1 MRKIV
6 SILLFLILSSSARL
20 SFSQGQESTAITA
33 QFNSYSSEHLVEKL
47 FVHTDRSFYLA
58 GETIWFKLYCFNG
71 LTNRLLDFS
80 KVAYIDLIDDQ
91 QQSVLET
98 TVKLDGGTGSGSL
111 SIPMSQTSGNFTLR
125 AYTRWMQNEDPE
137 FFFHKNLTIV
147 NPLISLLSH
156 RDTVAYDVQFFPEGG
171 ELVAG
176 LQSLVAFRAIDQH
189 GRGIDFSGV
198 IFDSNGN
205 PAGNFAPERLG
216 MGKFILTPGKDLS
229 YHAVIKLSDGH
240 TFQVPLPPVK
250 PSGLVMHLVD
260 EDKSV
265 RIVVNGPG
273 SYEAPV
279 TLFVHTRSSAD
290 FEATHIMGEGK
301 TIFLVDKRQLGE
313 GISHFTLFDALKRPV
328 CERLFFIKPAG
339 NLDIQISSAHEFGQR
354 SPVDLNLSTRG
365 SSGNAEPANLSV
377 SVYRVDSLQQK
388 EAVDLPTWLWLFSD
402 LHGAVESPEFYLH
415 TAGSEALDLLMLTH
429 GWRRF
434 LWTDVLSGK
443 NEPLIAPEYRY
454 PFIHIK
460 VTDQSGK
467 PAGNVAAYL
476 TAVGKYFH
484 LQRAVSDSLG
494 NLLFEEPDFYGARQ
508 IVVRTEAPED
518 SLLKFSVELPY
529 ASSASEKSL
538 PEVTLDPGIKDNLRN
553 RSIWMQ
559 GVNAYW
565 EDAMAQYQ
573 IPKLDSTL
581 FYGTPDETYL
591 LDNYTRFPVMEEVLR
606 EYVPGIYVRRI
617 KGHFVLHTLDINHKE
632 IFDAPLILL
641 DGVPVPDPDKI
652 MAFDP
657 LKIRQLDVKESKCY
671 DGQISATGVISF
683 FTYHGDLADFKLDN
697 NTLVAD
703 YAGLE
708 LDRQFYS
715 PRYTPNDQQ
724 DHVPDFRTTLFW
736 SPQTNTNANGES
748 KVSFFTGDVPGDYA
762 AVIQGVG
769 DSGDTGT
776 ATEIFH
782 VADSERP

>member
-1 MRKIV
+1 MRRLA
-6 SILLFLILSSSARL
+6 SILLFIVMAGSVRP
-20 SFSQGQESTAITA
+20 SFGQEAQGTAITA
-33 QFNSYSSEHLVEKL
+33 QFNSYSGEHLVEKL

-58 GETIWFKLYCFNG
+58 GETIWFKIYCFNG
-71 LTNRLLDFS
+71 LTNRLMDFS
-80 KVAYIDLIDDQ
+80 KVAYVDLIDDQ

-98 TVKLDGGTGSGSL
+98 MVKLDGGTGSGFL
-111 SIPMSQTSGNFTLR
+111 SVPMSQTSGNFTLR
-125 AYTRWMQNEDPE
+125 AYTRWMQNGDTG
-137 FFFHKNLTIV
+137 FFFHKTITVV
-147 NPLISLLSH
+147 NPLISLFSH

-171 ELVAG
+171 DLVAG
-176 LQSLVAFRAIDQH
+176 LQSLVAFRAIDEH
-189 GRGIDFSGV
+189 GKGVDFAGV
-198 IFDSNGN
+198 IFDNNGN
-205 PAGNFAPERLG
+205 PAGSFAPERLG
-216 MGKFILTPGKDLS
+216 MGKFTLTPGKDLS
-229 YHAVIKLSDGH
+229 YHAVIKTPDGQ

-250 PSGLVMHLVD
+250 SSGLVMHLVD

-265 RIVVNGPG
+265 RIVVTGPA

-279 TLFVHTRSSAD
+279 TLFVHTRSSTD

-301 TIFLVDKRQLGE
+301 TIFLIDKGQIGE
-313 GISHFTLFDALKRPV
+313 GISHFTLFDGARRPV
-328 CERLFFIKPAG
+328 CERLFFIKPAAD
-339 NLDIQISSAHEFGQR
+339 LDIQVNLAHEFGQR
-354 SPVDLNLSTRG
+354 SLVDLNLSTRN
-365 SSGNAEPANLSV
+365 SSGKAEPANLSV
-377 SVYRVDSLQQK
+377 SVYRIDSLQQK
-388 EAVDLPTWLWLFSD
+388 EASDLTTWLWLFSD

-434 LWTDVLSGK
+434 RWADVLNG
-443 NEPLIAPEYRY
+443 EDVPLAAPEYRY
-454 PFIHIK
+454 PLIHVK

-476 TAVGKYFH
+476 TAAGKYFH

-494 NLLFEEPDFYGARQ
+494 NLFFEEPEIYGAHKM
-508 IVVRTEAPED
+508 VVRNEAPAD
-518 SLLKFSVELPY
+518 SLLKFTVVLPY
-529 ASSASEKSL
+529 ASASSEKPL
-538 PEVTLDPGIKDNLRN
+538 PQVTLDRGIKDNLLN

-565 EDAMAQYQ
+565 EDAMNQYQ
-573 IPKLDSTL
+573 MPQLDSTL

-617 KGHFVLHTLDINHKE
+617 KGHFVLHTLDVNHKE

-641 DGVPVPDPDKI
+641 DGVPIADPDKI

-697 NTLVAD
+697 NNLVAD

-715 PRYTPNDQQ
+715 PKYTSDDQQ
-724 DHVPDFRTTLFW
+724 DHIPDFRTTLFW
-736 SPQTNTNANGES
+736 NPQTNTNANGET
-748 KVSFFTGDVPGDYA
+748 KVSFFTGDVAGDYVV
-762 AVIQGVG
+762 VIQGVG
-769 DSGDTGT
+769 ANGDTGT
-776 ATEIFH
+776 ATETFH
-782 VADSERP
+782 VAESDRP